1 MHPGVVH
8 AHPRKCKVE
17 TLYEGFPPT
26 HFDAVLVWLRNMT
39 YLLESK
45 KKLAAGLRS
54 GPLGDLT
61 ALPPDHVDGF

>member
-26 HFDAVLVWLRNMT
+26 HFDAVLSTQVTKHEMSWDKYLRN
-39 YLLESK
+39 E
-45 KKLAAGLRS
+45 
-54 GPLGDLT
+54 
-61 ALPPDHVDGF
+61 